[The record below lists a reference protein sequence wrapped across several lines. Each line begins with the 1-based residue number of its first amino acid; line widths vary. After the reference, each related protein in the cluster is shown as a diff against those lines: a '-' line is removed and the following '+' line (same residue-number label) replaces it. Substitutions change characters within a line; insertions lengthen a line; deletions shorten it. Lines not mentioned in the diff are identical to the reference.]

1 MWYNNNT
8 KLIKGVNIIQTLY
21 YYIALSV
28 VKIVDNIILT
38 EKTILTQKNRA
49 IAASILVVISQ
60 FMFYFLIQQV
70 VEDGSIIS
78 IIIIS
83 LASGIGS
90 YIAFYM
96 NKKLSKDIVYINI
109 ITSNDKSKMK
119 SFGDYMRT
127 ENIKIVTMNTYNDD
141 KENTLTALVFAN
153 TKEQS
158 NKIDNYI
165 SKHDG
170 FFREIVN

>member
-1 MWYNNNT
+1 MPT
-8 KLIKGVNIIQTLY
+8 
-21 YYIALSV
+21 YYIVLAVL
-28 VKIVDNIILT
+28 KIIDNIILT
-38 EKTILTQKNRA
+38 EKTILTQKNKA
-49 IAASILVVISQ
+49 VAASILVVISQ
-60 FMFYFLIQQV
+60 IMFYLLIKEV

-96 NKKLSKDIVYINI
+96 NKKLSKDTVYINI

-119 SFGDYMRT
+119 AFGDYMRT
-127 ENIKIVTMNTYNDD
+127 ENIKIVTFDAYNDNV
-141 KENTLTALVFAN
+141 ENTLTALVFAN

-158 NKIDNYI
+158 CKIDNYI
-165 SKHDG
+165 ANHSG
-170 FFREIVN
+170 FFREVVNQ